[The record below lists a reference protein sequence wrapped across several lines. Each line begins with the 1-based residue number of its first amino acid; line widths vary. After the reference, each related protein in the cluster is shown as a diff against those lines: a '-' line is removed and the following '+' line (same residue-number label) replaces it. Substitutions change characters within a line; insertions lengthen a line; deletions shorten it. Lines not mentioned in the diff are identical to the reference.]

1 MLVSESLLQSY
12 NFYPTFH
19 REVAL
24 YSSTRVT
31 SGGMKRRFAGGE
43 AVLEKTQNG
52 AF

>member
-1 MLVSESLLQSY
+1 MLQSY
-12 NFYPTFH
+12 NFSPIFH

-24 YSSTRVT
+24 YSSGSIT